1 MEKTRTVIRIAGKE
15 YTITSEES
23 QEYVRRVAQ
32 DVDRKMAELALATH
46 LPPGQ
51 LAVLTAVNAT
61 DEMMKARDEARVLRM
76 RLDRAE
82 AELAN
87 ARAAEGEHEGA

>member
-15 YTITSEES
+15 YTITSEEP

-32 DVDRKMAELALATH
+32 DVDRKMSELALATH

-82 AELAN
+82 AELA
-87 ARAAEGEHEGA
+87 ASRGGEGEHEGA